1 VLNSLGHL
9 DTIFHAKSVHEYET
23 LGRPPPVLKAFRV
36 FLYLLNHLGY
46 VASFGGTEIV
56 TGFGMPPLRVDC
68 YIFVKI
74 DAYLQEVEGHNPRK
88 CHTTCSR

>member
-1 VLNSLGHL
+1 VLNSLGHF

-23 LGRPPPVLKAFRV
+23 LGRPPPVLV
-36 FLYLLNHLGY
+36 NHLGY

-56 TGFGMPPLRVDC
+56 TGFGMPPLRFDC

-74 DAYLQEVEGHNPRK
+74 DSYLQEVEGHNPRK